1 MTAADLVLHGAR
13 LLTLAPLREERPRVG
28 PAAGDV
34 GAVMDGFVAA
44 RDGAIVATGHGAALQ
59 TVERVEDAVDVDVH
73 GRVVMPGFV
82 DPHTHLCYAGERWE
96 EFASRRSGADY
107 LAVLAAGGGIHAT
120 VRATR
125 EATDEQLLTLL
136 RRRIGDAVE
145 LGTTT
150 IEVKSGYGLEP
161 DEELRQLRLL
171 ARAKADAP
179 IDVAVTYLA
188 AHALPAPY
196 TDDRKRFIRDATN
209 AIAAIVDGRRRR
221 TRGGLAHDSAPWL
234 VGLGRWRWALPR
246 VRMSRQRQCWF
257 HRDFV

>member
-161 DEELRQLRLL
+161 DRCADRCRRHVSRR
-171 ARAKADAP
+171 ARAAGAVYRRSQTVHPRRDERDRGDRRWEPRRGGRCVRGEGCVRCGRRSSTLRCGEEGRPRGDDACRPAERCRRVGVCRADARP
-179 IDVAVTYLA
+179 L
-188 AHALPAPY
+188 
-196 TDDRKRFIRDATN
+196 R
-209 AIAAIVDGRRRR
+209 
-221 TRGGLAHDSAPWL
+221 
-234 VGLGRWRWALPR
+234 
-246 VRMSRQRQCWF
+246 
-257 HRDFV
+257 